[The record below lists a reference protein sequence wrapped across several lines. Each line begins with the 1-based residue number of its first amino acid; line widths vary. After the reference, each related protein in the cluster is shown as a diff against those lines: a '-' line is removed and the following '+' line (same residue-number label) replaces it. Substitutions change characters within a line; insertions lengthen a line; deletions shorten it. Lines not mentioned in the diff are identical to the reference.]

1 MEDTHIHWSFSGVL
15 SIMNAQANLGNL
27 IRPLGFIHSS
37 IHQPV
42 CIQDWLLLSLRR
54 SHSPTRITRLSYSS
68 LFQQFT
74 IEFIY
79 MKALYIVAPILLAL
93 SKFALQKR
101 RISFSSSVSI
111 LFPITLVTNLYSLRS
126 WPALSTVHA
135 S

>member
-1 MEDTHIHWSFSGVL
+1 ME
-15 SIMNAQANLGNL
+15 
-27 IRPLGFIHSS
+27 
-37 IHQPV
+37 
-42 CIQDWLLLSLRR
+42 
-54 SHSPTRITRLSYSS
+54 
-68 LFQQFT
+68 
-74 IEFIY
+74 
-79 MKALYIVAPILLAL
+79 ALHIVAPILLAL